1 MVNFNVYMYA
11 KNQLHRSLLSQ
22 DIAKILRTCYFT
34 SFRHGWQRPSNMT
47 VSTCR
52 NLMLVHCLMQFQAC
66 SIYILLMLTRFIF
79 NSAASSPFQV
89 CSNSAI
95 SLCNTCLSFT
105 HLIQCYFQSSSMFM
119 QLQVPPNS
127 VVSQCFYIYIYIYVL
142 YFSIQV

>member
-79 NSAASSPFQV
+79 NSAASAPFQV
-89 CSNSAI
+89 CSNSPI
-95 SLCNTCLSFT
+95 SLCNTCLSFI
-105 HLIQCYFQSSSMFM
+105 HLIQCYFLSSPMFM

-127 VVSQCFYIYIYIYVL
+127 VVSQSQFKFDYLVIL
-142 YFSIQV
+142 SF